1 MASRCLAMFWRVR
14 ERSNSGAEPRA
25 RSLFASYFL
34 TLSVAAAL
42 PLLVGV
48 SIEGYVSFVAR
59 QRADSEL
66 RRLEAAQAANE
77 LEGFFRQLTAL
88 LADVGKQS
96 FTDGASIAT
105 SERASE
111 YRRLFA
117 LFRPLLRVT
126 WVDGKQ
132 RDVIRLDRREV
143 DELNGTAPTVHGEL
157 ANTVRATRAL
167 SYKVQNRVGGRQSTM
182 LVAAPGSVADGDV
195 LVLEFDLRF
204 LSEMLAKLHFANGGF
219 VFVTDEAG
227 YIIGH
232 ENANLALRR
241 VKFVDPTRLS
251 GIEAAPTDVPSV
263 VSADSRIAFSGYKLK
278 APSWI
283 VFAAQPERIATAWVS
298 DTLWRLA
305 ILLGATLLLAAMFAA
320 WSARRMAR
328 PISALTESARD
339 LMLGQSINVHTQS
352 GHRELQQLASQFSQ
366 MAVRVNEAQTGLEQK
381 VQEKTRDLAAANQ
394 ELEIASRHKDE
405 FLAHM
410 SHELRT
416 PLNAVIGFSDLL
428 KAQYFGPLN
437 QKQSEYVRDINASG
451 QHLLSLINDILDL
464 AKVEAGRM
472 ELMLSDAHVAALIE
486 SCVALVSER
495 INRSEQTLKVD
506 VASDVSVWP
515 LDERKIKQ
523 CLLNLL
529 SNASKF
535 TPAAGIIALRVWVE
549 NHALLI
555 AVSDNGVGIAADDM
569 PKLFSEFY
577 QATAGNSLGNSQQR
591 EGTGLG
597 LALTKGFVEL
607 HGGTIVVE
615 SAVGKGSTFTIR
627 LPALA
632 AADAVNT
639 VTTVTANAGAAQ

>member
-1 MASRCLAMFWRVR
+1 MRA
-14 ERSNSGAEPRA
+14 RSSSVAAPRA

-48 SIEGYVSFVAR
+48 SIEGYVSFAER
-59 QRADSEL
+59 QRADTEL

-77 LEGFFRQLTAL
+77 IETFFRQLTTL

-96 FTDGASIAT
+96 FSDAAT
-105 SERASE
+105 LGTGERASE
-111 YRRLFA
+111 YRRMFA

-126 WVDGKQ
+126 WVDGAK

-143 DELNGTAPTVHGEL
+143 DELSGTTLTVHEELVSSVRTSREL
-157 ANTVRATRAL
+157 A
-167 SYKVQNRVGGRQSTM
+167 YKVQSRASGRQLTM
-182 LVAAPGSVADGDV
+182 LVAAPGNAADGDV

-204 LSEMLAKLHFANGGF
+204 LSELLAKLHFSNGGF

-227 YIIGH
+227 DIIGH

-241 VKFVDPTRLS
+241 VKFENPTRLS
-251 GIEAAPTDVPSV
+251 GIAMSPTEVPVAA
-263 VSADSRIAFSGYKLK
+263 SADARIAFSGYKLQ
-278 APSWI
+278 APPWI
-283 VFAAQPERIATAWVS
+283 VIAAQPERIATAWVS

-305 ILLGATLLLAAMFAA
+305 LLLGATLLAAALFAA

-352 GHRELQQLASQFSQ
+352 GHRELRQLASQFSQ
-366 MAVRVNEAQTGLEQK
+366 MAVRVTEAQSGLEEK

-428 KAQYFGPLN
+428 KAEYFGPLN

-472 ELMLSDAHVAALIE
+472 ELMLSNAHVAALVE

-495 INRSEQTLKVD
+495 VSRSQQTLMTD
-506 VASDVSVWP
+506 VAPDVSIWP
-515 LDERKIKQ
+515 LDERKVKQ

-529 SNASKF
+529 TNASKF
-535 TPAAGIIALRVWVE
+535 TPAGGVIALRVWVE
-549 NHALLI
+549 GNELVA
-555 AVSDNGVGIAADDM
+555 AVSDNGVGIAAEDL

-577 QATAGNSLGNSQQR
+577 QAKAADDASGAAAQR

-607 HGGTIVVE
+607 HGGTIAVS
-615 SAVGKGSTFTIR
+615 SALGQGSTFTIR
-627 LPALA
+627 FPA
-632 AADAVNT
+632 
-639 VTTVTANAGAAQ
+639 AGAVVVAKPDAARSANVVAAK

>member
-1 MASRCLAMFWRVR
+1 MSSAAR
-14 ERSNSGAEPRA
+14 PRA

-34 TLSVAAAL
+34 TLSIAAAL

-48 SIEGYVSFVAR
+48 SIEGYVSFAAR
-59 QRADSEL
+59 QRADAAL

-77 LEGFFRQLTAL
+77 IEVFFRQLTTL

-96 FTDGASIAT
+96 FSDAAT
-105 SERASE
+105 LGVTERASE

-117 LFRPLLRVT
+117 LYSDVLRVT
-126 WVDGKQ
+126 WVDSAA
-132 RDVIRLDRREV
+132 RDAIRLDRREV
-143 DELNGTAPTVHGEL
+143 DELNGTSPTVHGVLVSGVRASREL
-157 ANTVRATRAL
+157 AYQVQSRA
-167 SYKVQNRVGGRQSTM
+167 GGRQLTM
-182 LVAAPGSVADGDV
+182 LVAAPGNAADGDV

-204 LSEMLAKLHFANGGF
+204 LSKLLAKLHFSNDGF

-227 YIIGH
+227 DIIGH
-232 ENANLALRR
+232 ENINLALRR
-241 VKFVDPTRLS
+241 VKFEYPTRMS
-251 GIEAAPTDVPSV
+251 GVAMRPTDVPLAA
-263 VSADSRIAFSGYKLK
+263 SADARIAFSGYKLQ
-278 APSWI
+278 APPWI
-283 VFAAQPERIATAWVS
+283 VIAAQPERIATAWVS

-305 ILLGATLLLAAMFAA
+305 LLLGATLLAAALFAA

-394 ELEIASRHKDE
+394 ELEMASRHKDE

-472 ELMLSDAHVAALIE
+472 ELALSSANVAALVE

-495 INRSEQTLKVD
+495 VNRSGQTLTVD
-506 VASDVSVWP
+506 VAPSVGSWP
-515 LDERKIKQ
+515 LDERKVKQ

-529 SNASKF
+529 TNASKF
-535 TPAAGIIALRVWVE
+535 TPAGGAISLRVWTE
-549 NHALLI
+549 SDALVA
-555 AVSDNGVGIAADDM
+555 AVGDNGVGISAEDL

-577 QATAGNSLGNSQQR
+577 QAKAATSGAGTSADAGALR

-607 HGGTIVVE
+607 HGGTIGVE
-615 SAVGKGSTFTIR
+615 SVVGVGSTFTIR
-627 LPALA
+627 IPR
-632 AADAVNT
+632 DVSEE
-639 VTTVTANAGAAQ
+639 VVEAGASLAGKNFLVAKNQ

>member
-1 MASRCLAMFWRVR
+1 MFWRVR
-14 ERSNSGAEPRA
+14 ARSSSGAEPRA

-48 SIEGYVSFVAR
+48 SIEGYVSFRER
-59 QRADSEL
+59 QRSDAEL

-77 LEGFFRQLTAL
+77 IEFFFRLLTTL
-88 LADVGKQS
+88 LADVGVQS
-96 FTDGASIAT
+96 SNDAISIST
-105 SERASE
+105 SDRASE
-111 YRRLFA
+111 YRRMFA
-117 LFRPLLRVT
+117 LFRPLFRVT
-126 WVDGKQ
+126 WVDGLN

-143 DELNGTAPTVHGEL
+143 DELTGQSATVYASL
-157 ANTVRATRAL
+157 ADAVRAKRELRYEVRSRAD
-167 SYKVQNRVGGRQSTM
+167 GRQSRL
-182 LVAAPGSVADGDV
+182 LVAAPGSVAQGDV

-204 LSEMLAKLHFANGGF
+204 LSEMLAKLHFSNDGF
-219 VFVTDEAG
+219 VFVTDARG
-227 YIIGH
+227 DIVGH
-232 ENANLALRR
+232 ENPNLALRR
-241 VKFVDPTRLS
+241 VKFANATQMS
-251 GIEAAPTDVPSV
+251 GIAPRPSDVPLEASP
-263 VSADSRIAFSGYKLK
+263 DSRIVFSGHKLQS
-278 APSWI
+278 PPWI
-283 VFAAQPERIATAWVS
+283 VIAAQPERTATAWVS

-305 ILLGATLLLAAMFAA
+305 ILLGAALLAAGVFAA

-328 PISALTESARD
+328 PISALTDSARD

-352 GHRELQQLASQFSQ
+352 GHRELRQLASQFSQ
-366 MAVRVNEAQTGLEQK
+366 MAERVTEAQSGLEQK
-381 VQEKTRDLAAANQ
+381 VQEKTRDLAAANE
-394 ELEIASRHKDE
+394 ELEVTSRHKSE

-472 ELMLSDAHVAALIE
+472 ELVLSDCHVATLVE
-486 SCVALVSER
+486 SCVSLVSER
-495 INRSEQTLKVD
+495 VSRSRQTLTTD
-506 VASDVSVWP
+506 VAPDVATWP
-515 LDERKIKQ
+515 LDERKLKQ

-529 SNASKF
+529 TNASKF
-535 TPAAGIIALRVWVE
+535 TPVGGAIALRVWVSSNE
-549 NHALLI
+549 LVA
-555 AVSDNGVGIAADDM
+555 AVSDNGVGIAAEDL

-577 QATAGNSLGNSQQR
+577 QAKAADDASGVSAQR

-607 HGGTIVVE
+607 HGGTISVE
-615 SAVGKGSTFTIR
+615 SVVGTGSTFTMR
-627 LPALA
+627 FPGLADGGVHKAALEHA
-632 AADAVNT
+632 ENL
-639 VTTVTANAGAAQ
+639 GAAK